1 MFSADERILQDIE
14 GKKPFVGLD
23 ALADSSVNL
32 VIRVWVKNEDYW
44 AVFYDGQQR
53 IYDLFNQEGINIPF
67 PQTVVHIEK

>member
-1 MFSADERILQDIE
+1 MSVFCKILKVKSLC
-14 GKKPFVGLD
+14 GVRC
-23 ALADSSVNL
+23 LADSSVNL